1 MILKIVISNHNKA
14 KLLMII
20 SALSFSIMAAIV
32 KATYHSVVVKAFS
45 RQVFSCIIVLIIIFI
60 NNNRIIPLKKNRIKL
75 ILRCLFGTL
84 GIYLYFYSI
93 DNLLLAN
100 ASMLTRLSPF
110 FVTLF
115 AFLILKE
122 SVYGMNWLIFIPMII
137 GCGCII
143 KPNSEL
149 FNPASIFAVISA
161 CSGAFAYTMIK
172 SIGKDESPY
181 TIIFWFT
188 LISSGIYFIIA
199 FNELLFLDE
208 IDYLSLMM
216 IGAFGVVGQIG
227 LTISYQ
233 LSKASYVAPYS
244 YFYIIFSGLIG
255 FYIWNEIPDMLSL
268 IGYFFIITSYYYLI
282 RFQNQSLS
290 DAEQ

>member
-1 MILKIVISNHNKA
+1 
-14 KLLMII
+14 MII
-20 SALSFSIMAAIV
+20 SALSFSIMAAVV
-32 KATYHSVVVKAFS
+32 KATAHSVAVKAFS
-45 RQVFSCIIVLIIIFI
+45 RQIFSCIFVLSIIII

-84 GIYLYFYSI
+84 GIYFYFYSI

-122 SVYGMNWLIFIPMII
+122 SVYGMNWLIFIPIII
-137 GCGCII
+137 GCGFII

-149 FNPASIFAVISA
+149 FNIASIFAVISA
-161 CSGAFAYTMIK
+161 CSGALAYTMIK
-172 SIGKDESPY
+172 SIGKDESAY

-199 FNELLFLDE
+199 IKELLFIDE
-208 IDYLSLMM
+208 IKYLPLMM
-216 IGAFGVVGQIG
+216 IGVFGVIGQIG
-227 LTISYQ
+227 LTVSYQ

-244 YFYIIFSGLIG
+244 YFYIIFSGLLG
-255 FYIWNEIPDMLSL
+255 YYFWNEIPDILSITGYCL
-268 IGYFFIITSYYYLI
+268 IIISFYYLI
-282 RFQNQSLS
+282 RLNKKSLIV
-290 DAEQ
+290 

>member
-1 MILKIVISNHNKA
+1 MKIVSSNDNKA

-20 SALSFSIMAAIV
+20 SALSFSIMAALV
-32 KATYHSVVVKAFS
+32 KANPHSVAVKALS
-45 RQVFSCIIVLIIIFI
+45 RQIFSCLFVWVIILI
-60 NNNRIIPLKKNRIKL
+60 NNYRIIPLKKNRIKL
-75 ILRCLFGTL
+75 VLRCLFGTL
-84 GIYLYFYSI
+84 GIYFYFYSI

-122 SVYGMNWLIFIPMII
+122 SINGMNWLIFIPIII
-137 GCGCII
+137 GCGFII

-149 FNPASIFAVISA
+149 FNIASIFAVISA
-161 CSGAFAYTMIK
+161 CSGALAYTMIK
-172 SIGKDESPY
+172 SIGKDESAY
-181 TIIFWFT
+181 TIIFWFA

-199 FNELLFLDE
+199 IKELLIIDE
-208 IDYLSLMM
+208 IKYLSLIM
-216 IGAFGVVGQIG
+216 IGVFGVVGQIG
-227 LTISYQ
+227 LTVSYQ

-255 FYIWNEIPDMLSL
+255 FLIWNEIPDMLSI
-268 IGYFFIITSYYYLI
+268 IGYLFIFISYYYLI
-282 RFQNQSLS
+282 SS
-290 DAEQ
+290 SE

>member
-1 MILKIVISNHNKA
+1 M
-14 KLLMII
+14 
-20 SALSFSIMAAIV
+20 
-32 KATYHSVVVKAFS
+32 
-45 RQVFSCIIVLIIIFI
+45 
-60 NNNRIIPLKKNRIKL
+60 IKL

-84 GIYLYFYSI
+84 GIYLYFHSI

-100 ASMLTRLSPF
+100 VSMLTRLSPF

-161 CSGAFAYTMIK
+161 SSGAFAYTMIK

-290 DAEQ
+290 DEDQ

>member
-1 MILKIVISNHNKA
+1 LILKINISNDKKA

-32 KATYHSVVVKAFS
+32 KATPHTVAVKAFS
-45 RQVFSCIIVLIIIFI
+45 RQIFSCVFVLSIIYL

-75 ILRCLFGTL
+75 LLRCLFGTV

-122 SVYGMNWLIFIPMII
+122 TVNSLSWLMFIPMII
-137 GCGCII
+137 GCGFII
-143 KPNSEL
+143 KPNTDL
-149 FNPASIFAVISA
+149 FHLASIFAILSA
-161 CSGAFAYTMIK
+161 CSASLAYIMIK
-172 SIGKDESPY
+172 LISKEESAY

-188 LISSGIYFIIA
+188 LISSVIYFIIA
-199 FNELLFLDE
+199 KEELLILDE
-208 IDYLSLMM
+208 IQYLSLAM
-216 IGAFGVVGQIG
+216 IGLFGVVGQIG
-227 LTISYQ
+227 LTFSYQ
-233 LSKASYVAPYS
+233 LTKASHVAPYS
-244 YFYIIFSGLIG
+244 YFYIIFSGLLG
-255 FYIWNEIPDMLSL
+255 YYFWNEIPDILSITGYCL
-268 IGYFFIITSYYYLI
+268 IIISFYYLI
-282 RFQNQSLS
+282 RLNKKSLIV
-290 DAEQ
+290 

>member
-1 MILKIVISNHNKA
+1 MILKIVISNNNKA

-20 SALSFSIMAAIV
+20 SALSFSIMAAVV
-32 KATYHSVVVKAFS
+32 KATSHSVAVKAFS
-45 RQVFSCIIVLIIIFI
+45 RQIFSCIIVLSIIFI

-75 ILRCLFGTL
+75 ILRCLFGTI
-84 GIYLYFYSI
+84 GIYFYFYSI

-122 SVYGMNWLIFIPMII
+122 SVNSINWLIFIPLVI
-137 GCGCII
+137 GCGLII

-149 FNPASIFAVISA
+149 FNPASFFAVISA
-161 CSGAFAYTMIK
+161 CSGAMAYTMIK
-172 SIGKDESPY
+172 SIGKDESAY

-188 LISSGIYFIIA
+188 LISSGIYFTIA
-199 FNELLFLDE
+199 FKELLLLDD
-208 IDYLSLMM
+208 IKYLSLIM
-216 IGAFGVVGQIG
+216 IGVFGVIGQIG
-227 LTISYQ
+227 LTLSYQ

-244 YFYIIFSGLIG
+244 YIYILFAGLIG
-255 FYIWNEIPDMLSL
+255 YYLWNELPDMLSMF
-268 IGYFFIITSYYYLI
+268 GYFLIIISYYYLI
-282 RFQNQSLS
+282 RIQNQSLN
-290 DAEQ
+290 DANQ

>member
-1 MILKIVISNHNKA
+1 
-14 KLLMII
+14 MII
-20 SALSFSIMAAIV
+20 SALSFSIMAAVV
-32 KATYHSVVVKAFS
+32 KATSHSVAVKAFS
-45 RQVFSCIIVLIIIFI
+45 RQIFSCIFVLSIIFI

-137 GCGCII
+137 GCGFII

-199 FNELLFLDE
+199 FNELLFIDE

-216 IGAFGVVGQIG
+216 IGVFGVIGQIG

-268 IGYFFIITSYYYLI
+268 IGYFIIITSYYYSI

-290 DAEQ
+290 DADQ

>member
-32 KATYHSVVVKAFS
+32 KATYHSVVVKALS
-45 RQVFSCIIVLIIIFI
+45 RQVFSCIIVLAIIFI

-122 SVYGMNWLIFIPMII
+122 YVYCMNWLIFFPMII
-137 GCGCII
+137 GCGFII

-199 FNELLFLDE
+199 FNELLFIDE

-216 IGAFGVVGQIG
+216 IGTFGVVGQIG

-244 YFYIIFSGLIG
+244 YFYIIFSGIIG
-255 FYIWNEIPDMLSL
+255 FYIWNEIPDMLSMV
-268 IGYFFIITSYYYLI
+268 GYLFIITSYYFLI
-282 RFQNQSLS
+282 RLQNQSLS
-290 DAEQ
+290 DEAQ

>member
-1 MILKIVISNHNKA
+1 
-14 KLLMII
+14 MII

-32 KATYHSVVVKAFS
+32 KATYHSVVVKALS
-45 RQVFSCIIVLIIIFI
+45 RQVFSCIIVLAIIFI

-84 GIYLYFYSI
+84 GIYFYFYSI

-122 SVYGMNWLIFIPMII
+122 SVHGMNWLIFIPMII
-137 GCGCII
+137 GCGFII

-199 FNELLFLDE
+199 FNELLFIDE

-216 IGAFGVVGQIG
+216 IGAFGVIGQIG

-255 FYIWNEIPDMLSL
+255 YYIWNELPDMLSMF
-268 IGYFFIITSYYYLI
+268 GYFLIIISYYYLI
-282 RFQNQSLS
+282 RIQNQSLN
-290 DAEQ
+290 DANQ

>member
-1 MILKIVISNHNKA
+1 
-14 KLLMII
+14 MII
-20 SALSFSIMAAIV
+20 SALSFSIMAAVV
-32 KATYHSVVVKAFS
+32 KATSHSVAVKAFS
-45 RQVFSCIIVLIIIFI
+45 RQIFSCIFVLSIIFI

-84 GIYLYFYSI
+84 GIYFYFYSI

-122 SVYGMNWLIFIPMII
+122 SVHGMNWLIFIPMII
-137 GCGCII
+137 GCGFII

-149 FNPASIFAVISA
+149 FNSASIFAVISA

-199 FNELLFLDE
+199 FNELLFIDE

-282 RFQNQSLS
+282 HFQNQSLS
-290 DAEQ
+290 DADQ

>member
-1 MILKIVISNHNKA
+1 MIV
-14 KLLMII
+14 
-20 SALSFSIMAAIV
+20 SALSFSIMAALV
-32 KATYHSVVVKAFS
+32 KATSHSVAVKAFS
-45 RQVFSCIIVLIIIFI
+45 RQVFSCIFVLIIILM
-60 NNNRIIPLKKNRIKL
+60 NNYRIIPLKKNRIKL

-122 SVYGMNWLIFIPMII
+122 TINGMNWLIFIPIII
-137 GCGCII
+137 GCGFII

-149 FNPASIFAVISA
+149 FNIASIFAVISA
-161 CSGAFAYTMIK
+161 CSGALAYTMIK
-172 SIGKDESPY
+172 SIGKDESAY

-199 FNELLFLDE
+199 IKELLFIDE
-208 IDYLSLMM
+208 IKYLPLMM
-216 IGAFGVVGQIG
+216 IGVFGVIGQIG
-227 LTISYQ
+227 LTVSYQ

-255 FYIWNEIPDMLSL
+255 FFIWNEMPDLLSI
-268 IGYFFIITSYYYLI
+268 IGYLFIIISYYYLI
-282 RFQNQSLS
+282 RFQNRSLS
-290 DAEQ
+290 HTDNKN

>member
-1 MILKIVISNHNKA
+1 MKIVISNHNKA
-14 KLLMII
+14 KLLMIL

-45 RQVFSCIIVLIIIFI
+45 RQVFSCIIVLAIIFI
-60 NNNRIIPLKKNRIKL
+60 NNDRIIPLKKNRIKL

-122 SVYGMNWLIFIPMII
+122 SVHGMNWFIFIPMII

-188 LISSGIYFIIA
+188 LFSSGIYFIIA
-199 FNELLFLDE
+199 YNELLLLDK
-208 IDYLSLMM
+208 IKYFPLIM
-216 IGAFGVVGQIG
+216 IGVFGLIGQIG
-227 LTISYQ
+227 LTLSYQ

-268 IGYFFIITSYYYLI
+268 IGYFFIITSYCYLI

-290 DAEQ
+290 DADQ

>member
-1 MILKIVISNHNKA
+1 MIV
-14 KLLMII
+14 
-20 SALSFSIMAAIV
+20 SALSFSIMAALVKSSSHSVPV
-32 KATYHSVVVKAFS
+32 KALS
-45 RQVFSCIIVLIIIFI
+45 RQVFSCIFVLIIILM
-60 NNNRIIPLKKNRIKL
+60 NNYRIIPLKKNRIKL

-122 SVYGMNWLIFIPMII
+122 TINGMNWLIFIPIII
-137 GCGCII
+137 GCGFII

-149 FNPASIFAVISA
+149 FNIASIFAVISA
-161 CSGAFAYTMIK
+161 CSGALAYTMIK
-172 SIGKDESPY
+172 SIGKDESAY

-199 FNELLFLDE
+199 IKELLFIDE
-208 IDYLSLMM
+208 IKYLPLMM
-216 IGAFGVVGQIG
+216 IGVFGVIGQIG
-227 LTISYQ
+227 LTVSYQ

-255 FYIWNEIPDMLSL
+255 FFIWNEMPDLLSI
-268 IGYFFIITSYYYLI
+268 IGYLFIIISYYYLI
-282 RFQNQSLS
+282 RFQNRSLS
-290 DAEQ
+290 HTDNK

>member
-1 MILKIVISNHNKA
+1 MKKVISNDNRA
-14 KLLMII
+14 KLLMIV
-20 SALSFSIMAAIV
+20 SALSFSIMAALV
-32 KATYHSVVVKAFS
+32 KASSHSVPVKALS
-45 RQVFSCIIVLIIIFI
+45 RQVFSCIFVLIIILM
-60 NNNRIIPLKKNRIKL
+60 NNYRIIPLKKNRIKL

-122 SVYGMNWLIFIPMII
+122 TINGMNWLIFIPIII
-137 GCGCII
+137 GCGFII

-149 FNPASIFAVISA
+149 FNIASIFAVISA
-161 CSGAFAYTMIK
+161 CSGALAYTMIK
-172 SIGKDESPY
+172 SIGKDESAY

-199 FNELLFLDE
+199 IKELLFIDE
-208 IDYLSLMM
+208 IQYLPLMM
-216 IGAFGVVGQIG
+216 IGVFGVIGQIG
-227 LTISYQ
+227 LTVSYQ

-255 FYIWNEIPDMLSL
+255 FFIWNEMPDLLSI
-268 IGYFFIITSYYYLI
+268 IGYLFIIISYYYLI
-282 RFQNQSLS
+282 RFQNRSLS
-290 DAEQ
+290 HTDNK

>member
-1 MILKIVISNHNKA
+1 VKIVISNDNKA
-14 KLLMII
+14 KFLMII
-20 SALSFSIMAAIV
+20 SALSFSIMAAFV
-32 KATYHSVVVKAFS
+32 KANPHSVAVKAFS
-45 RQVFSCIIVLIIIFI
+45 RQIFSCIFVWVIILI
-60 NNNRIIPLKKNRIKL
+60 NNYRIIPLKQSRIKL
-75 ILRCLFGTL
+75 MLRCLFGTL
-84 GIYLYFYSI
+84 GIYFYFYSI

-122 SVYGMNWLIFIPMII
+122 SINGMNWLIFIPIII
-137 GCGCII
+137 GCGFII

-149 FNPASIFAVISA
+149 FNIASIFAVISA
-161 CSGAFAYTMIK
+161 CSGALAYTMIK
-172 SIGKDESPY
+172 SIGKDESAY

-199 FNELLFLDE
+199 IKELLLIDE
-208 IDYLSLMM
+208 IKYLSLIM
-216 IGAFGVVGQIG
+216 IGVFGVIGQIG
-227 LTISYQ
+227 LTVSYQ

-255 FYIWNEIPDMLSL
+255 FLIWNEIPDMLSV
-268 IGYFFIITSYYYLI
+268 IGYLFIIISYYYLI
-282 RFQNQSLS
+282 RSLK
-290 DAEQ
+290 